1 MKNIKGFGLGV
12 KIMKKYRKTYEITL
26 PDKKKVLVWFEGKQ
40 LEEILNGYNIP
51 YKIVRCK

>member
-1 MKNIKGFGLGV
+1 
-12 KIMKKYRKTYEITL
+12 MKKYRKTYEITL

-40 LEEILNGYNIP
+40 LEEILNSYNIP